1 MGKKV
6 RWTDEAADWLEKVH
20 DYIAL
25 DKPSAAQKLV
35 KEVLQKAK
43 LLEKFS
49 EIGHHLSDFPKRN
62 VRALLYGHYR
72 IVYTIKDGEQID
84 ILGVFHG
91 ALDLKKYLKFLMIK
105 KNHSKKKRKGSLPV
119 ILPLQIVAVPVL
131 LVAVPSPARLLFW
144 FTTVRFDFP

>member
-43 LLEKFS
+43 LLEKFP
-49 EIGHHLSDFPKRN
+49 EIGHHLSDFPERN
-62 VRALLYGHYR
+62 VRVLLYGHYR
-72 IVYTIKDGEQID
+72 IVYTIKNGEQID

-91 ALDLKKYLKFLMIK
+91 ALDLKKYLKLE
-105 KNHSKKKRKGSLPV
+105 
-119 ILPLQIVAVPVL
+119 
-131 LVAVPSPARLLFW
+131 
-144 FTTVRFDFP
+144 